1 VSFILDALRK
11 SEHERQQAAG
21 PGLSQVP
28 LATPPAQLPRW
39 VLVVIGVLAATVLVL
54 GGAWWQASRS
64 ASGPTASAPPLVE
77 RRIELPAPTA
87 PRPSAVP
94 QQAAAPT
101 QSLSRPGDAAAGSTS
116 LAAAAASSDATG
128 EPAPALT
135 QLEADPPTF
144 SSRQLDLPADAP
156 ALPSATSLAAE
167 GVAVPALRLELHAFS
182 GQPKDRF
189 VFINGRKYVEGERLL
204 EGPELLSIEPTGAVL
219 AYAGRR
225 FVIVQE

>member
-1 VSFILDALRK
+1 MSFILDALRK

-28 LATPPAQLPRW
+28 SATPPAQLPRW

-54 GGAWWQASRS
+54 GGAWWQASRT
-64 ASGPTASAPPLVE
+64 ASGPTASFPPRVE
-77 RRIELPAPTA
+77 RSVELPAPAA
-87 PRPSAVP
+87 PRPSAAP
-94 QQAAAPT
+94 QQAAPT
-101 QSLSRPGDAAAGSTS
+101 RSLSRPADAAAGSTS
-116 LAAAAASSDATG
+116 LAAAADSNDDAG
-128 EPAPALT
+128 ETRPALT
-135 QLEADPPTF
+135 GPEAD
-144 SSRQLDLPADAP
+144 SSLSTRQLDLPADAP
-156 ALPSATSLAAE
+156 ALPSAAALAAE

-204 EGPELLSIEPTGAVL
+204 EGPQLVSIGPTGAVL
-219 AYAGRR
+219 AHAGRR